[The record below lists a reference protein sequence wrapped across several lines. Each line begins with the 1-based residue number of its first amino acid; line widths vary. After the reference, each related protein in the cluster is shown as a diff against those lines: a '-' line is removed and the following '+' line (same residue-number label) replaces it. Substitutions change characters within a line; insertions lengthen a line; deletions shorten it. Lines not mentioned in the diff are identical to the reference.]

1 MFLFARTRHFVSVS
15 SLTSFVSLQFALLQ
29 AIREII
35 VTAQFRADHRRLTV
49 RQLDRIKS
57 KNNFPVHLEL
67 NDNEAEYLITRR
79 ILLLFFFPFFFLLF
93 FFFFFGFYTRFPFFF
108 FFHIAHGL
116 YWFIE
121 YNIYIYIVYKYKIS
135 LGRWNEQLVLLIS
148 HRDELGRIDE
158 NHRQDISPTSSLR
171 FLPFLFFSF
180 LFLEKSRISDPRS
193 SLERSFKPATFLEM
207 NLNRSLLPK

>member
-79 ILLLFFFPFFFLLF
+79 ILLLFFFSFFIFTFFLFLFRILHTFSF
-93 FFFFFGFYTRFPFFF
+93 FFFFTSRTDYTDLSN
-108 FFHIAHGL
+108 I
-116 YWFIE
+116 
-121 YNIYIYIVYKYKIS
+121 IYIYIVYKYKIS

-158 NHRQDISPTSSLR
+158 NHRRDISPTSSLR

-193 SLERSFKPATFLEM
+193 SLERSFKPTTFLEM

>member
-35 VTAQFRADHRRLTV
+35 VTAQFRADHRHLTV

-79 ILLLFFFPFFFLLF
+79 ILLLFFFSFFIFTFFLFLFRILHTFSF
-93 FFFFFGFYTRFPFFF
+93 FFFTSRTDYTDLSN
-108 FFHIAHGL
+108 I
-116 YWFIE
+116 
-121 YNIYIYIVYKYKIS
+121 IYIYISYINIRFPWDDGTNNSSYSSPIEMNS
-135 LGRWNEQLVLLIS
+135 GESTRT
-148 HRDELGRIDE
+148 IDE
-158 NHRQDISPTSSLR
+158 IYLR
-171 FLPFLFFSF
+171 LPALGSCLFFSSLSF
-180 LFLEKSRISDPRS
+180 FSKNPEFRIPDLLSNDHSNLRRS
-193 SLERSFKPATFLEM
+193 SK
-207 NLNRSLLPK
+207 